1 MRTKIAAE
9 AVAITLSCLL
19 AVPLQA
25 QSAGDQTPRV
35 QYNAGFKGAYRPGS
49 VSPAGFADTSRV
61 NDLIRA
67 GQLYLSLDDAIALA
81 LENNLDLELQR
92 FAIQLARTDELRARA
107 GSTLRGV
114 QLTVN
119 EAPAG
124 VGGPG
129 SPLNNSAAGGV
140 TPQTAVP
147 LNVTDTQL
155 IAQSVNN
162 LAITGGFAPVNGP
175 AIPLFDPTL
184 TGSLL
189 AQHLSTIQ
197 TTTAATGTQYLAT
210 NNFNTNLGYLQGF
223 SLGTQVA
230 GTFQNQ
236 RITQNALRNIFNPYD
251 VTSLGFTVSQ
261 PLLRGFGKELNQRFI
276 RIAKNSGRI
285 SDFVFQQQVISTVS
299 GVVRLYYDLVSLN
312 EDFLV
317 KTQTLATAQR
327 LYEDNRN
334 KVEQGTLAPIEL
346 TRAQAQVAAARQ
358 DRINAEG
365 FVRQQELIFKNFLTR
380 NATLDPLIHDARIV
394 PTSPLVVQD
403 QPTQTIDE
411 LVKLAI
417 ANRPEYQTAQ
427 LQIENANISLEGAR
441 NGLLPQLD
449 LVGSMTNTGFAG
461 DANSLLPLPGP
472 GAYLGLG
479 GGAGSNLGQI
489 LRRDYPSATVSLNL
503 TLPIHNRTAQA
514 DLARDEIQLRQT
526 QIRARQLENQI
537 RVEVEDALIALQR
550 TRAAYDAAQET
561 RRLQEQS
568 LEIEHERFS
577 SGLSTNFLVIQYESF
592 VAQARSS
599 EVAARGAWA
608 KARNQYERV
617 LGLTLRNHNV
627 SVEEAVRGQVSR
639 PSTPAIPKN

>member
-1 MRTKIAAE
+1 MNQSTKGKALAAL
-9 AVAITLSCLL
+9 LSVML
-19 AVPLQA
+19 AAPLPA
-25 QSAGDQTPRV
+25 QTATDQTPRV
-35 QYNAGFKGAYRPGS
+35 QYNPGFRGAYKPGS
-49 VSPAGFADTSRV
+49 VSAADFTDTNRV
-61 NDLIRA
+61 HDLILA

-81 LENNLDLELQR
+81 LENNLDLQLQR
-92 FAIQLARTDELRARA
+92 FAIQLSHTDELRARA
-107 GSTLRGV
+107 GNTLRGV

-129 SPLNNSAAGGV
+129 SPLNNSAASGV

-162 LAITGGFAPVNGP
+162 LAITGAFPNINGP
-175 AIPLFDPTL
+175 ALPVYDPTV
-184 TGSLL
+184 TGSLFE
-189 AQHLSTIQ
+189 QHLSTIQ
-197 TTTAATGTQYLAT
+197 TTTATTGSQVLSA
-210 NNFNTNLGYLQGF
+210 NNFNTNLGYVQGF

-230 GTFQNQ
+230 GNFQNQ

-251 VTSLGFTVSQ
+251 ITNLGFTVTQ
-261 PLLRGFGKELNQRFI
+261 PLLRGFGKEVNQRFI
-276 RIAKNSGRI
+276 RIAKNSEKI
-285 SDFVFQQQVISTVS
+285 SDFVFQQQVVSTVS
-299 GVVRLYYDLVSLN
+299 GVIRLYYDLVSLN
-312 EDFLV
+312 EDLRV
-317 KTQTLATAQR
+317 KRQTQATAQR
-327 LYEDNRN
+327 LYEDNQS

-358 DRINAEG
+358 DGINSEG
-365 FVRQQELIFKNFLTR
+365 FVRQQELILKNFILR
-380 NATLDPLIHDARIV
+380 NAARDPLVHSARIM
-394 PTSPLVVQD
+394 PTSPLVVED
-403 QPTQTIDE
+403 QPSDNLDD
-411 LVKLAI
+411 LVKMAVS
-417 ANRPEYQTAQ
+417 NRPEFQAAQ

-461 DANSLLPLPGP
+461 DTNPLSPFPGN
-472 GAYLGLG
+472 GAYLGQG
-479 GGAGSNLGQI
+479 GGFPSAVGQI
-489 LRRDYPSATVSLNL
+489 FRRDYPTLSMSLNL

-526 QIRARQLENQI
+526 QVRARQLENQI

-561 RRLQEQS
+561 RKLQEQS

-577 SGLSTNFLVIQYESF
+577 SGLSTNFLVIQYEAF

-617 LGLTLRNHNV
+617 LGVILKNHDV
-627 SVEEAVRGQVSR
+627 SIDEAVRGQVSR
-639 PSTPAIPKN
+639 PSAPPPVR